1 MQYSI
6 FGKVFFFLN
15 LGSVYVINIISE
27 TQEHTLSLRMKV
39 EQIPGAKSGESG
51 GVSLCN
57 TVTWENKLSVW
68 GDDAVAAM
76 GFRVSGIVQTT
87 KNRLRVWKKE
97 NVSEEK

>member
-1 MQYSI
+1 MAEL
-6 FGKVFFFLN
+6 FFLN

-39 EQIPGAKSGESG
+39 EQIPGAKSGESE

-68 GDDAVAAM
+68 GDDAVAVM
-76 GFRVSGIVQTT
+76 GFRVSGIVPTT
-87 KNRLRVWKKE
+87 KNRLRVLKKE
-97 NVSEEK
+97 NDSEEK